1 VTTPALPTPA
11 LPDVFLP
18 YQVRL
23 WQAVDAHQVV
33 VVEKSRRT
41 GFTWALGAIAAMRAA
56 SEAAAGGMDV
66 LYMGYEK
73 EMTREFIGYVGE
85 FARLFQLAAQ
95 PMEEFVFTNPDKPE
109 EAIGAFRVR
118 FDSGFEDVAL
128 PSVARALRGKQGLV
142 ILDEAAFMDD
152 LAEVLKAALALL
164 IWGGKVIIVSTHNGD
179 TNPFNV
185 LVQDIR
191 AGRLPYHLMRLT
203 FDDAMEEGLYERVCL
218 RKGET
223 PTEAGKVAFRDG
235 ILAAYKQNADE
246 ELHVIPNPSSGG
258 VLPLTLIEARQ
269 DRSIPVLHL
278 ECPKDFLQTSEAMQ
292 QAFLRDWMRQHLD
305 PLLAALDQDRPHVFG
320 LDFARV
326 RDLSVLWPLELGR
339 DLVRRTPFLIEMR
352 NVPHDEQRQVVFH
365 VGDRLPR
372 FRHAKFDAG
381 GNGSALA
388 EAAVRRWGET
398 RVEAVQLSEPWY
410 REHMPHFKAAFE
422 DATITVP
429 AEEGVQE
436 DLRSLQ
442 WIRGVIRV
450 PDRRRQGEMGPR
462 HGDAAIAGGLAVAAS
477 RAEPEEYGYRPI
489 ALPALIA
496 AERDGSRRRM
506 RDRPARDAAE
516 DRANTMRGRRLR
528 GGIP

>member
-1 VTTPALPTPA
+1 MIPP

-18 YQVRL
+18 YQAAL
-23 WQAVDAHQVV
+23 WRAVDRHQVV

-41 GFTWALGAIAAMRAA
+41 GFSWALGAIAAMRASSQA
-56 SEAAAGGMDV
+56 SAGGMDV

-73 EMTREFIGYVGE
+73 EMTREFVGYVGE
-85 FARLFQLAAQ
+85 FARLFQLAAR
-95 PMEEFVFTNPDKPE
+95 PMEEFVFQDPDRPE
-109 EAIGAFRVR
+109 AAIGAFRIG
-118 FDSGFEDVAL
+118 FDSGFDTVAL

-152 LAEVLKAALALL
+152 LEEVLKAALALL

-179 TNPFNV
+179 TNPFNT
-185 LVQDIR
+185 LVQEIR

-203 FDDAMEEGLYERVCL
+203 FDEAMDQGLYERVCL

-223 PTEAGKVAFRDG
+223 PTPEGKTAFRDG
-235 ILAAYKQNADE
+235 ILKAYRNNADE

-258 VLPLTLIEARQ
+258 VLPLALIEARQ

-278 ECPKDFLQTSEAMQ
+278 ECPKDFLQTSETMQ
-292 QAFLRDWMRQHLD
+292 QAWLRDWIRTHLD
-305 PLLAALDQDRPHVFG
+305 PVLDQLDPDRPHVFG
-320 LDFARV
+320 MDFGRV
-326 RDLSVLWPLELGR
+326 RDLSVLWPRELGR
-339 DLVRRTPFLIEMR
+339 DLVNRTPFLLEMR

-365 VGDRLPR
+365 IGDRLPR
-372 FRHAKFDAG
+372 FRAAKFDAG

-388 EAAVRRWGET
+388 EAAVRRWGES

-422 DATITVP
+422 DATITIP

-462 HGDAAIAGGLAVAAS
+462 HGDAAIAGALSEAAA

-489 ALPALIA
+489 ALPPPVA
-496 AERDGSRRRM
+496 AEGGERDRM
-506 RDRPARDAAE
+506 RRLARDAAE
-516 DRANTMRGRRLR
+516 DRAGRGGRRIR
-528 GGIP
+528 GAVA

>member
-1 VTTPALPTPA
+1 MTPA

-23 WQAVDAHQVV
+23 WQAVDQHQVV
-33 VVEKSRRT
+33 AVEKSRRT
-41 GFTWALGAIAAMRAA
+41 GFSWALGAIAAMRAA

-85 FARLFQLAAQ
+85 FARLFQLAAG
-95 PMEEFVFTNPDKPE
+95 PAEEFVFTDPDKPE
-109 EAIGAFRVR
+109 AAIGAFRVR
-118 FDSGFEDVAL
+118 FDSGFEVVAL

-179 TNPFNV
+179 TNPFNI
-185 LVQDIR
+185 LVNDIR

-203 FDDAMEEGLYERVCL
+203 FDEAMAEGLYERVCL
-218 RKGET
+218 RKGEA
-223 PTEAGKVAFRDG
+223 PTEAGKAAFRDG
-235 ILAAYKQNADE
+235 ILKAYRNNADE

-278 ECPKDFLQTSEAMQ
+278 ECPKDFLASSEAMQ
-292 QAFLRDWMRQHLD
+292 QAWLRDWIRTHLD
-305 PLLAALDQDRPHVFG
+305 PVLDQLDPARPHVFG
-320 LDFARV
+320 MDFGRV

-339 DLVRRTPFLIEMR
+339 DLVNRTPFLLEMR

-365 VGDRLPR
+365 IGDRLPR
-372 FRHAKFDAG
+372 FRAANLDAG

-388 EAAVRRWGET
+388 EAAVRRWGES

-422 DATITVP
+422 DGTITVP

-462 HGDAAIAGGLAVAAS
+462 HGDAAIAGGLAIAAS

-489 ALPALIA
+489 ARSAPVA
-496 AERDGSRRRM
+496 AEGGEAGRM
-506 RDRPARDAAE
+506 RRLARDAAD
-516 DRANTMRGRRLR
+516 DRASRGGRRIR
-528 GGIP
+528 GAVA

>member
-1 VTTPALPTPA
+1 MTTPA

-23 WQAVDAHQVV
+23 WRAVDAHQVV

-56 SEAAAGGMDV
+56 AAASAGGMDV

-95 PMEEFVFTNPDKPE
+95 PMQELVFHDPDRPE
-109 EAIGAFRVR
+109 AAIGAFRIG
-118 FDSGFEDVAL
+118 FGSGFDTVAL

-152 LAEVLKAALALL
+152 LEEVLKAALALL

-185 LVQDIR
+185 MVQDIR

-203 FDDAMEEGLYERVCL
+203 FDEAMAEGLYERVCL

-223 PTEAGKVAFRDG
+223 PAEAGKVAFRDG
-235 ILAAYKQNADE
+235 ILKAYRANADE

-269 DRSIPVLHL
+269 DRAIPVLHL
-278 ECPKDFLQTSEAMQ
+278 ECPKDFLSTSEAMQ
-292 QAFLRDWMRQHLD
+292 GAWLRDWIRTHLD
-305 PLLAALDQDRPHVFG
+305 PVLDTLDRDRPHVFG
-320 LDFARV
+320 FDFGRV
-326 RDLSVLWPLELGR
+326 RDLSVLWPLALGR
-339 DLVRRTPFLIEMR
+339 DLIRRTPFLLEMR
-352 NVPHDEQRQVVFH
+352 NVPFREQRQVVFH
-365 VGDRLPR
+365 IGHRLPR
-372 FRHAKFDAG
+372 FRKGNLDAG
-381 GNGSALA
+381 GNGAALA
-388 EAAVRRWGET
+388 EDAVREFGEA
-398 RVEAVQLSEPWY
+398 RIEAVQLSEPWY

-450 PDRRRQGEMGPR
+450 PERRRQGELGPR
-462 HGDAAIAGGLAVAAS
+462 HGDAAIAGGLAIAAS
-477 RAEPEEYGYRPI
+477 RAEPEEYGYRPM
-489 ALPALIA
+489 LRPPPMV
-496 AERDGSRRRM
+496 AEGGSAGRM
-506 RDRPARDAAE
+506 RNRPERED
-516 DRANTMRGRRLR
+516 DRAAAMRGRRLR
-528 GGIP
+528 GGLM

>member
-1 VTTPALPTPA
+1 MPKPFLQ

-23 WQAVDAHQVV
+23 WRAVDQHRVV

-41 GFTWALGAIAAMRAA
+41 GFSWALGAIAAMRAA
-56 SEAAAGGMDV
+56 SEPAAGGMDV

-95 PMEEFVFTNPDKPE
+95 PMEEFVFTDPDRPE
-109 EAIGAFRVR
+109 AAIGAFRVR
-118 FDSGFEDVAL
+118 VDSGFEVVAL

-185 LVQDIR
+185 LVNDIR

-203 FDDAMEEGLYERVCL
+203 FDEAMAEGLYERVCL
-218 RKGET
+218 RGGKT
-223 PTEAGKVAFRDG
+223 PTPEGKAEFRDG
-235 ILAAYKQNADE
+235 ILKAYRNNADE

-258 VLPLTLIEARQ
+258 VLPLALIEARQ
-269 DRSIPVLHL
+269 DRSIPVLQL
-278 ECPKDFLQTSEAMQ
+278 ECPKDFLASSEATQ
-292 QAFLRDWMRQHLD
+292 QAWLRDWIRTHLD
-305 PLLAALDQDRPHVFG
+305 PVLDKLDPARPHVFG
-320 LDFARV
+320 MDFGRV
-326 RDLSVLWPLELGR
+326 RDLSVLWPRELGR
-339 DLVRRTPFLIEMR
+339 DLVNRTPFLLEMR

-365 VGDRLPR
+365 IGDRLPR
-372 FRHAKFDAG
+372 FRAAKFDAG

-388 EAAVRRWGET
+388 EAAVRRWGES

-462 HGDAAIAGGLAVAAS
+462 HGDAAIAGALSEAAA

-489 ALPALIA
+489 ALSPPVA
-496 AERDGSRRRM
+496 AEGGELGRM
-506 RDRPARDAAE
+506 RRLARDAAE
-516 DRANTMRGRRLR
+516 DRAGRGGRRIR
-528 GGIP
+528 GAVA